1 MNHAAAA
8 ESLILNRRNHRLN
21 VKPELS
27 STIGLAPWSPGLEVQ
42 SRSRIAKM
50 QKRKDLGKPRSE
62 RRSRLRRLQRERVRG
77 DGVSIDLSEEA
88 SLPAGA
94 RDR

>member
-1 MNHAAAA
+1 
-8 ESLILNRRNHRLN
+8 
-21 VKPELS
+21 
-27 STIGLAPWSPGLEVQ
+27 
-42 SRSRIAKM
+42 M